1 MDPQGL
7 AQYKYQKG
15 KKQAADNQQEGL
27 QEPAHSVFAKQNLPP
42 AEQISSLG
50 RDTGES

>member
-7 AQYKYQKG
+7 AQHKYQKG
-15 KKQAADNQQEGL
+15 KKQAANNQQEGL
-27 QEPAHSVFAKQNLPP
+27 KEPAHSVFTQQILPP
-42 AEQISSLG
+42 AEQISASG

>member
-7 AQYKYQKG
+7 AQHKYQKG
-15 KKQAADNQQEGL
+15 NKTAAENQKEGL

-42 AEQISSLG
+42 AE
-50 RDTGES
+50 